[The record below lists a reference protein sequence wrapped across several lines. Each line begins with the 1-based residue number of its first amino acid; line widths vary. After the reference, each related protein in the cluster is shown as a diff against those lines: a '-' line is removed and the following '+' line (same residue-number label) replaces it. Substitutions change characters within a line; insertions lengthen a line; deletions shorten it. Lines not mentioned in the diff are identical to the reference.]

1 MQLIVY
7 IRSMLLL
14 SFDSMVNKLLYKI
27 FSRYLHQGDIQ
38 SEVEADQSKEMF
50 CLAQIYINVAIL
62 AAKMAT
68 DSNVHAAIDTETLDE
83 AAPVLLFVEETD
95 PVL

>member
-1 MQLIVY
+1 MTI
-7 IRSMLLL
+7 I
-14 SFDSMVNKLLYKI
+14 NKLLYKN
-27 FSRYLHQGDIQ
+27 FSRYLHQEDIQ
-38 SEVEADQSKEMF
+38 SELEADQSKEMF

-68 DSNVHAAIDTETLDE
+68 DINVHAAIDTETPNE